1 MPGFPNLLTDFAL
14 DAWLVARFAPQ
25 LRVGLDGRTW
35 ERAVAGLLYRP
46 GLARRQGPG
55 SLSLFG
61 GPSLSGAPHEID
73 GAASSRQGCAIV
85 ECKATGGGITK
96 GDVAIFHFK
105 VMDFYKRSIA
115 SAAHECWWPF
125 MCGTLPTAWSA
136 RAAAL
141 SLGLLI
147 CDPGRLP
154 LPVLLRAA
162 GQSSADM
169 HLPEKLLQELARLGE
184 QVFCSLQKRWR
195 YRAVSRELVFE
206 LHRWTGSGIEELLWL
221 EDELSGLLLELF
233 ERRRPGMLEAMAQKL
248 IWQVKK
254 VA

>member
-1 MPGFPNLLTDFAL
+1 LSGFPNLLTDFAL
-14 DAWLVARFAPQ
+14 DVWLVARFAPR
-25 LRVGLDGRTW
+25 LRASLDGRAW
-35 ERAVAGLLYRP
+35 ERTVAGLLYRP
-46 GLARRQGPG
+46 GLTRRQGPG

-73 GAASSRQGCAIV
+73 GAASSRQGSAIV
-85 ECKATGGGITK
+85 ECKATGSGITK

-115 SAAHECWWPF
+115 SASRQCWWPF
-125 MCGTLPTAWSA
+125 MCGALPTAWSA
-136 RAAAL
+136 RAVAL
-141 SLGLLI
+141 SLGLLV

-169 HLPEKLLQELARLGE
+169 YLPEKLLQELVRLGE
-184 QVFCSLQKRWR
+184 QALCPLQERWP
-195 YRAVSRELVFE
+195 YRAASRELVFE
-206 LHRWTGSGIEELLWL
+206 PHRWTGSGIEELLWL

-233 ERRRPGMLEAMAQKL
+233 ERRRPGMLEAMAEKL

-254 VA
+254 AA